1 MFFKNL
7 ILNIAV
13 AAFVIASVL
22 LLYKEVVTLRR
33 DYREVLNNYN
43 AVLYE
48 NNRLHTM
55 AREEIK
61 RYDEK
66 LDSIMKVVGVK
77 PNKNVEIVTFNYH
90 YKDTTVYSVHVND
103 SVLCDTTKNVKMN
116 FLISKE
122 CYEVSGSLTR
132 DSLSIEKVSV
142 KDKLR
147 VFVGVQDYEK
157 RFLFI
162 KWRPFYKAVVY
173 SECNGDTLA
182 VEDYIRIVKHK
193 R

>member
-1 MFFKNL
+1 MLFEKF
-7 ILNIAV
+7 ILNV
-13 AAFVIASVL
+13 AAAVFGIASIL
-22 LLYKEVVTLRR
+22 LLYKEVTTLRR

-43 AVLYE
+43 AVMYE

-77 PNKNVEIVTFNYH
+77 PKKNVEVVTFNYH
-90 YKDTTVYSVHVND
+90 YKDTTVYSIHIND
-103 SVLCDTTKNVKMN
+103 SVLCDTTENLKMN

-132 DSLSIEKVSV
+132 DSLSIDKVSV

-157 RFLFI
+157 KFLFI

-173 SECNGDTLA
+173 SECNKDTLA
-182 VEDYIRIVKHK
+182 VENYIRIVKH
-193 R
+193 RR